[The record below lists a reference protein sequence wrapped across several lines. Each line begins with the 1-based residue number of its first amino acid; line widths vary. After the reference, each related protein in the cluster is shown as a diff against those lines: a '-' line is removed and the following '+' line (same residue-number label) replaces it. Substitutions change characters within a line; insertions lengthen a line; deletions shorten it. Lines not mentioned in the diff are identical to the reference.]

1 VNGQSQPPAQPVPAP
16 AALAALAALSAV
28 TDTEIARIFD
38 EEVRAA
44 ISYEKGLAVK
54 ALIALALVGIMV
66 AMRMLFLG

>member
-1 VNGQSQPPAQPVPAP
+1 VPAP
-16 AALAALAALSAV
+16 AAPAALAPPTPLAGLSAA